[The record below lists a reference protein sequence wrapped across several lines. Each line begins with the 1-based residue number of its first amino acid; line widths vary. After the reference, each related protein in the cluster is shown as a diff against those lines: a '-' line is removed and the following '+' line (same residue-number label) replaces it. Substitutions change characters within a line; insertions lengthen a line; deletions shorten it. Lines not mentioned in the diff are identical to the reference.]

1 MNETKKRGRPTN
13 AEREARNQS
22 GFVQSLVQALA
33 SPEGLAATRELKAD
47 MELGVKT
54 GEARAYALRVWSGQ
68 SNDLPRSERIE
79 RVMSALKG
87 QNLPTEGIELP

>member
-1 MNETKKRGRPTN
+1 MNETKKRGRPRKVDVETLCDPL
-13 AEREARNQS
+13 R
-22 GFVQSLVQALA
+22 GVIHFVPVSA
-33 SPEGLAATRELKAD
+33 
-47 MELGVKT
+47 GV
-54 GEARAYALRVWSGQ
+54 AQAYAMRVWSGQ